1 MKPRPLPTISGDL
14 ATTSIASLLWSLRQ
28 RGLTGTLAL
37 HGECHAGV
45 SAGETLLTFEGGAL
59 TQIRQPQPLDT
70 LGCLLREHGAIT
82 GEQFDESLARLAA
95 REGLQGDILV
105 AMGACGPEAV
115 VRGLRAQLRRK
126 AMRVFALEKGRMEFF
141 RGCDLLTGFGGAR
154 HPEDLLPLLWPGMR
168 AYPEHAAV
176 AAAVTKLGAHALR
189 LKPSTELSAFGFE
202 GAERSAI
209 ERLQAG
215 PAAFAALESTGAT
228 TASVRA
234 LVALLLITGLAEL
247 STDAPPRSAS
257 GVQPVFQQRPLE
269 APRRISSSNLPIV
282 RDLGVRAS
290 ARPQPPPQVIPP
302 RPAPIDV
309 RARMAAAEARLASMQ
324 DETYFQM
331 LGLDASM
338 LAQDFRTPY
347 QERVAQW
354 RPEAAPESAIALREV
369 HQQIH
374 ALLDEA
380 HTTLSDEAS
389 RRRHLS
395 EIMQGAGTPNVRRGQ
410 AAQADAA
417 TKLHTAQVCLRCGAI
432 DEAGKAAREALM
444 LRGDL
449 PDAIVVLVTT
459 LFAKDPHGPCI
470 EALGWVNRGLKL
482 APDSDQ
488 MHVLAGRAHARRG
501 DSARALE
508 HFYRAYKINSTNM
521 DAVRELRV
529 AAARH
534 RSGAGAGAGA
544 GATET
549 STGGKLLAKIFGR

>member
-1 MKPRPLPTISGDL
+1 MKPRPSPSITGDL
-14 ATTSIASLLWSLRQ
+14 GTTSVASVLWSLRQ
-28 RGLTGTLAL
+28 RALSGTLSL

-95 REGLQGDILV
+95 REGLQGEILL
-105 AMGACGPEAV
+105 AMGACGEEALAKA
-115 VRGLRAQLRRK
+115 LRAQLQRK

-141 RGCDLLTGFGGAR
+141 RGCDLLEGFGGER
-154 HPEDLLPLLWPGMR
+154 RPEDLLPLLWPGVR
-168 AYPEHAAV
+168 AYPEHGAV
-176 AAAVTKLGAHALR
+176 TAAVTKLGAQTLR
-189 LKPSTELSAFGFE
+189 LKPSTELAAFGFE

-215 PAAFAALESTGAT
+215 PATFAALESTGCSPAC
-228 TASVRA
+228 VRS

-247 STDAPPRSAS
+247 ATEAPPRSAS
-257 GVQPVFQQRPLE
+257 GVQPVLQQRPPE
-269 APRRISSSNLPIV
+269 APRRVSSSNLPIV
-282 RDLGVRAS
+282 RDLGVRAPVQ
-290 ARPQPPPQVIPP
+290 PQSPPRVIPP

-309 RARMAAAEARLASMQ
+309 RARMATAEARLAAMQ

-331 LGLDASM
+331 LGLDAS
-338 LAQDFRTPY
+338 LHTQDVRAAYT
-347 QERVAQW
+347 ERVAPW
-354 RPEAAPESAIALREV
+354 RPEAAPESALALREV

-380 HTTLSDEAS
+380 QAALSDEAA
-389 RRRHLS
+389 RRRHLT
-395 EIMQGAGTPNVRRGQ
+395 EIMQGAGTPNVRRGR
-410 AAQADAA
+410 AAQADAL
-417 TKLHTAQVCLRCGAI
+417 TKLHTAEVCLRCGAI

-444 LRGDL
+444 LRADL
-449 PDAIVVLVTT
+449 PEAIVILVTA

-482 APDSDQ
+482 SPESDQ

-501 DSARALE
+501 DAARALE
-508 HFYRAYKINSTNM
+508 HYYRAYKINSTNM
-521 DAVRELRV
+521 DAVRELRA

-534 RSGAGAGAGA
+534 RSGAAGV
-544 GATET
+544 ET
-549 STGGKLLAKIFGR
+549 PTGGGLLAKIFGR